1 MNQVALVEGET
12 LSRDPFGPFLRWLCN
27 GVAHPLVKATKRESW
42 RDFVTEQAQSNM
54 WGAAY
59 RYHSQ
64 RITPA
69 EAMNAVTAAGSPG
82 LTWTSVAEILMDT
95 LIRPDN
101 PEDDTREQ
109 R

>member
-1 MNQVALVEGET
+1 
-12 LSRDPFGPFLRWLCN
+12 
-27 GVAHPLVKATKRESW
+27 
-42 RDFVTEQAQSNM
+42 M

-64 RITPA
+64 RLTPA

-82 LTWTSVAEILMDT
+82 FTWTSTAEILMDT

-101 PEDDTREQ
+101 PEDDTGEQ
-109 R
+109 RVIRQVAEVPPCTGDVGSVDLELALAKMKSGKPPGPDKIN